1 MKWLSLLTNEWIKIF
16 SRIRTWIF
24 IALPILI
31 IIGVAV
37 YDKVTTDPEVGK
49 NWKQELTQTIE
60 DDKKALEDNKKDG
73 GDEFYIEMLET
84 NIKQNE
90 YMIENDISPY
100 EKTTWQ
106 YMKDM
111 APISSLIGLFVIVVA
126 SDIVSSEFS
135 KGTIKMLLIRPFSR
149 WKVLLSKFIATLG
162 FAFVMWLVV
171 IAATWLVGG
180 LAYGFGGID
189 QTYLVV
195 SDIDQTVKERTV
207 VEYVFANI
215 GVEFIELTALVALS
229 FMISTLF
236 MSNSVAIGVAMFTMF
251 AGNTIVMLLA
261 NKDWII
267 YTLFANMD
275 LSTLIDGQ
283 NQLIKDLTLPFSI
296 SMLAIYTAV
305 MLAITFTV
313 FQKRD
318 VKA

>member
-16 SRIRTWIF
+16 SRVRTWIF

-37 YDKVTTDPEVGK
+37 YDKVATDAEVNE
-49 NWKQELTQTIE
+49 NWKQELTQTLE
-60 DDKKALEDNKKDG
+60 DDKKALEDAKKND
-73 GDEFYIEMLET
+73 DNAIYIDMLES

-90 YMIENDISPY
+90 YAIENDISPN
-100 EKTTWQ
+100 EKTTWKF
-106 YMKDM
+106 MKEM

-135 KGTIKMLLIRPFSR
+135 KGTIKMLLIRPYSR
-149 WKVLLSKFIATLG
+149 WKILLSKFLATLG

-171 IAATWLVGG
+171 IATTWLVGG

-195 SDIDQTVKERTV
+195 SDMQEVRERTV

-261 NKDWII
+261 NKEWII

-283 NQLIKDLTLPFSI
+283 NQLIDDLTLPFSI
-296 SMLAIYTAV
+296 SMLAIYTTV

>member
-16 SRIRTWIF
+16 SRVRTWIF
-24 IALPILI
+24 LALPIII

-37 YDKVTTDPEVGK
+37 YDKVTTDEEVNN
-49 NWKQELTQTIE
+49 NWKQELTQTTN
-60 DDKKALEDNKKDG
+60 DDKKALEEAKKN
-73 GDEFYIEMLET
+73 GDDAFYIEMLET

-90 YMIENDISPY
+90 YAIANNISPY
-100 EKTTWQ
+100 ETTTWQ
-106 YMKDM
+106 FMKDM

-126 SDIVSSEFS
+126 SDIVSSEFA
-135 KGTIKMLLIRPFSR
+135 KGTIKMLLIRPYSR
-149 WKVLLSKFIATLG
+149 WKILLSKFLATLG

-171 IAATWLVGG
+171 IVATWLVGG
-180 LAYGFGGID
+180 LAYGFGGMD
-189 QTYLVV
+189 QSYLIVTE
-195 SDIDQTVKERTV
+195 DQQVKERLI

-236 MSNSVAIGVAMFTMF
+236 MSNSVAIGVAMFTLF

-261 NKDWII
+261 TKDWIV

-275 LSTLIDGQ
+275 LSVLIDGQ

-296 SMLAIYTAV
+296 SVLAVYTAV

>member
-16 SRIRTWIF
+16 SRVRTWIF
-24 IALPILI
+24 IAIPILI

-37 YDKVTTDPEVGK
+37 YDKVTTEEVENN

-73 GDEFYIEMLET
+73 GDEFYIEMLEK

-135 KGTIKMLLIRPFSR
+135 KGTIKMLLIRPYSR
-149 WKVLLSKFIATLG
+149 WKILLSKFLATLG

-171 IAATWLVGG
+171 IATTWLVGG

-195 SDIDQTVKERTV
+195 SDIDQTIKERTV
-207 VEYVFANI
+207 VEYVFTNI

>member
-16 SRIRTWIF
+16 SRVRTWIF
-24 IALPILI
+24 LALPIII

-37 YDKVTTDPEVGK
+37 YDKVTTDEEVNK
-49 NWKQELTQTIE
+49 NWKQELTQTIK
-60 DDKKALEDNKKDG
+60 DDSKALEEAKKNGD
-73 GDEFYIEMLET
+73 DEFYIEMLET
-84 NIKQNE
+84 AIKQNE
-90 YMIENDISPY
+90 YAIANDISPY
-100 EKTTWQ
+100 ETTTWQ
-106 YMKDM
+106 FMKDM

-135 KGTIKMLLIRPFSR
+135 KGTIKMLLIRPYSR
-149 WKVLLSKFIATLG
+149 WKILLSKFLATLG

-171 IAATWLVGG
+171 IATTWLVGG
-180 LAYGFGGID
+180 LAYGFGGMD
-189 QTYLVV
+189 QSYLVV
-195 SDIDQTVKERTV
+195 TENQQVKERLI

-261 NKDWII
+261 NKDWIV

-275 LSTLIDGQ
+275 LSVLIDGQ

-296 SMLAIYTAV
+296 SVLAVYTAV

>member
-16 SRIRTWIF
+16 SRMRTWIF
-24 IALPILI
+24 LALPIII

-37 YDKVTTDPEVGK
+37 YDKVTTDEEVNN
-49 NWKQELTQTIE
+49 NWKQELTQTTN
-60 DDKKALEDNKKDG
+60 DDKKALEEAKKNGD
-73 GDEFYIEMLET
+73 DEFYIEMLET

-90 YMIENDISPY
+90 YAIANNISPY
-100 EKTTWQ
+100 ETTTWQ
-106 YMKDM
+106 FMKDM

-126 SDIVSSEFS
+126 SDIVSSEFA
-135 KGTIKMLLIRPFSR
+135 KGTIKMLLIRPYSR
-149 WKVLLSKFIATLG
+149 WKILLSKFLATLG
-162 FAFVMWLVV
+162 FAFVMWFVV

-180 LAYGFGGID
+180 LAYGFGGMD
-189 QTYLVV
+189 QSYLIVTE
-195 SDIDQTVKERTV
+195 DQQVKERLI

-236 MSNSVAIGVAMFTMF
+236 MSNSVAIGVAMFTLF

-261 NKDWII
+261 NKDWIV

-275 LSTLIDGQ
+275 LSVLIDGQ
-283 NQLIKDLTLPFSI
+283 NQMIKDLTLPFSI
-296 SMLAIYTAV
+296 SVLAVYTAV

>member
-16 SRIRTWIF
+16 SRVRTWIF

-37 YDKVTTDPEVGK
+37 YDKVATDADVNE
-49 NWKQELTQTIE
+49 NWKQELIQTTE
-60 DDKKALEDNKKDG
+60 DDKKALAEAKKNEDDA
-73 GDEFYIEMLET
+73 FYIEMLES

-90 YMIENDISPY
+90 YAIENNISPY
-100 EKTTWQ
+100 EKTTWKF
-106 YMKDM
+106 MKEM

-135 KGTIKMLLIRPFSR
+135 KGTIKMLLIRPYSR
-149 WKVLLSKFIATLG
+149 WKILLSKFLATLG

-171 IAATWLVGG
+171 IATTWLVGG

-195 SDIDQTVKERTV
+195 ADMQEVRERTV

-275 LSTLIDGQ
+275 LSILIDGQ

>member
-16 SRIRTWIF
+16 SRVRTWIF

-37 YDKVTTDPEVGK
+37 YDKVATDAEVNE
-49 NWKQELTQTIE
+49 NWKQDLTQTLE
-60 DDKKALEDNKKDG
+60 DDKKALEDAKKNN
-73 GDEFYIEMLET
+73 ENEIYIDMLES

-90 YMIENDISPY
+90 YAIENDISPN
-100 EKTTWQ
+100 EKTTWKF
-106 YMKDM
+106 MKEM

-135 KGTIKMLLIRPFSR
+135 KGTIKMLLIRPYSR
-149 WKVLLSKFIATLG
+149 WKILLSKFLATLG

-171 IAATWLVGG
+171 IATTWLVGG

-195 SDIDQTVKERTV
+195 TDTQEVRERTV

-261 NKDWII
+261 TKDWII

-283 NQLIKDLTLPFSI
+283 NQLIDDLTLPFSI

>member
-16 SRIRTWIF
+16 SRVRTWIF

-37 YDKVTTDPEVGK
+37 YDKVTTEVEVNK
-49 NWKQELTQTIE
+49 NWKQELRQTTE
-60 DDKKALEDNKKDG
+60 DDKKALEEAKKDG
-73 GDEFYIEMLET
+73 GDDFYVDMLES

-90 YMIENDISPY
+90 YAIENDISPY

-135 KGTIKMLLIRPFSR
+135 KGTIKMLLIRPYSR
-149 WKVLLSKFIATLG
+149 WKILLSKFLATLG

-171 IAATWLVGG
+171 IASTWLVGG

-195 SDIDQTVKERTV
+195 TEKQEVIERTV

>member
-24 IALPILI
+24 LALPIVI

-37 YDKVTTDPEVGK
+37 YDKVTTDEEVNN
-49 NWKQELTQTIE
+49 NWKQELTEQIKN
-60 DDKKALEDNKKDG
+60 DKKLVEEEKKNG
-73 GDEFYIEMLET
+73 ADEFYIEMLET
-84 NIKQNE
+84 GIKQNE
-90 YMIENDISPY
+90 YAIANEISPY
-100 EKTTWQ
+100 ETTTWQ
-106 YMKDM
+106 FMKDM

-135 KGTIKMLLIRPFSR
+135 KGTIKMLLIRPYSR
-149 WKVLLSKFIATLG
+149 WKILLSKFLATLG

-171 IAATWLVGG
+171 IASTWLVGG
-180 LAYGFGGID
+180 LAYGFGGMD
-189 QTYLVV
+189 QSYLVV
-195 SDIDQTVKERTV
+195 TENQQVKERLI

-261 NKDWII
+261 NKDWIV

-275 LSTLIDGQ
+275 LSVLIDGQ

-296 SMLAIYTAV
+296 SVLAVYTAL

>member
-37 YDKVTTDPEVGK
+37 YDKVATDAEVNE
-49 NWKQELTQTIE
+49 NWKQDLTQTLE
-60 DDKKALEDNKKDG
+60 DDKKALEDAKKNN
-73 GDEFYIEMLET
+73 ENEIYIDMLES

-90 YMIENDISPY
+90 YAIENDISPN
-100 EKTTWQ
+100 EKTTWK
-106 YMKDM
+106 YMKEM

-135 KGTIKMLLIRPFSR
+135 KGTIKMLLIRPYSR
-149 WKVLLSKFIATLG
+149 WKILLSKFLATLG

-171 IAATWLVGG
+171 IATTWLVGG

-195 SDIDQTVKERTV
+195 TDNQEVRERTV

>member
-1 MKWLSLLTNEWIKIF
+1 MKWLSLLTNEWVKIF
-16 SRIRTWIF
+16 SRVRTWIF
-24 IALPILI
+24 LALPIII

-37 YDKVTTDPEVGK
+37 YDKVTTDEVENDNWRQKVSVEVQEGK
-49 NWKQELTQTIE
+49 KELERAKRDNEPQDYVEI
-60 DDKKALEDNKKDG
+60 LEAQ
-73 GDEFYIEMLET
+73 L
-84 NIKQNE
+84 KQNE
-90 YMIENDISPY
+90 YALEHDISPN

-106 YMKDM
+106 FMKDM

-126 SDIVSSEFS
+126 SDIVSSEFA

-149 WKVLLSKFIATLG
+149 WKILLSKFLATLG

-171 IAATWLVGG
+171 IAASWLVGG
-180 LAYGFGGID
+180 IAYGFGGMD
-189 QTYLVV
+189 QVYLIITEEQQV
-195 SDIDQTVKERTV
+195 IERLI
-207 VEYVFANI
+207 VEYVFTNI
-215 GVEFIELTALVALS
+215 GLEFIELTALVALS

-275 LSTLIDGQ
+275 LSVLIDGQ
-283 NQLIKDLTLPFSI
+283 YQLIEGLTLPFSI
-296 SMLAIYTAV
+296 SVLAVYTALMLAV
-305 MLAITFTV
+305 TFTV

>member
-16 SRIRTWIF
+16 SRVRTWIF

-37 YDKVTTDPEVGK
+37 YDKVATDAEVNE
-49 NWKQELTQTIE
+49 NWKQELIQTTE
-60 DDKKALEDNKKDG
+60 DDKKALAEAKKNEDDA
-73 GDEFYIEMLET
+73 FYIDMLES

-90 YMIENDISPY
+90 YAIENDISPY
-100 EKTTWQ
+100 EKTTWKF
-106 YMKDM
+106 MKEM

-135 KGTIKMLLIRPFSR
+135 KGTIKMLLIRPYSR
-149 WKVLLSKFIATLG
+149 WKILLSKFLATLG

-171 IAATWLVGG
+171 IATTWLVGG

-195 SDIDQTVKERTV
+195 TDTQEVRERTV

-261 NKDWII
+261 TKDWII

-283 NQLIKDLTLPFSI
+283 NQLIDDLTLPFSI